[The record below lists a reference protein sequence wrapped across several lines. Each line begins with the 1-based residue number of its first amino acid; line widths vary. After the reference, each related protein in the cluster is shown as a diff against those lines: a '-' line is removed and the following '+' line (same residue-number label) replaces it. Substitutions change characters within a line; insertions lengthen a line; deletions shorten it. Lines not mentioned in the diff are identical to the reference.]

1 MKQTFRSYSLLL
13 LIFISLSGSVFAQI
27 DTVRLNKYYFKK
39 YWTDTK
45 AIVTSPARWDQ
56 RDWIKLG
63 VLVSGTVGLT
73 LVDQP
78 VADLFQSHKNSTE
91 SYISRNVLEH
101 FGAEHSFIVMS
112 GIFVYGAFKH
122 DNRCVS
128 TALLALESFTLAS
141 LMTRIPKTLVG
152 RQRPD
157 NWEGNGPYEI
167 NGPFT
172 GSSFPS
178 GHTTASFAVASVI
191 ATQFR
196 ESKWIPV
203 TAYSVATLA
212 GLSRIYDNKH
222 WLSDVVAGAAVGT
235 LVGNLVSHRT
245 SDSRL
250 SVIPF
255 RKGNFQG
262 VKLAYTL

>member
-1 MKQTFRSYSLLL
+1 MIKNSSLL
-13 LIFISLSGSVFAQI
+13 LIFLIFLTNVVFAQI
-27 DTVRLNKYYFKK
+27 DSVRLNGAYFKK

-63 VLVSGTVGLT
+63 VLVSGTAGLT

-78 VADLFQSHKNSTE
+78 IADLFQSHKNSTE
-91 SYISRNVLEH
+91 NYISRNILEH

-112 GIFVYGAFKH
+112 GIFVYGALKH
-122 DNRCVS
+122 DDRCIS

-172 GSSFPS
+172 GNSFPS
-178 GHTTASFAVASVI
+178 GHTTASFAVASVL

-203 TAYSVATLA
+203 AAYSVASLV
-212 GLSRIYDNKH
+212 GLSRMYDNKH
-222 WLSDVVAGAAVGT
+222 WLSDVVAGAAIGT
-235 LVGNLVSHRT
+235 LVGNLVSNRKVN
-245 SDSRL
+245 SKL
-250 SVIPF
+250 SVTPF
-255 RKGNFQG
+255 GTNNYQG
-262 VKLAYTL
+262 VQLTYNW